1 MKITVLIYVFCIAL
15 VIGVRPAWPDVN
27 VFACEPEW
35 AALAE
40 DLGGDKVSTFTAT
53 NARQD
58 PHHIRA
64 RPSLIARVR
73 RADMIFCSGAGLEAG
88 WLPVLLQRG
97 ARAMTQPGKPGYLM
111 ASEHVPVLGKPAV
124 VDRSMGDVHPE
135 GNPHV
140 HLDPRNVLKVSAELT
155 RRLIAIDPANKAH
168 YEDRAGTFTAGWR
181 KSMAQWEQRARPL
194 KGMKVIVHHTSFTY
208 LTSWLKL
215 DTVTTLEP
223 KPGLPPTASHLE
235 AVLRLARSQPI
246 KAILRTPYDPDSA
259 AEWLSGK
266 AKIPVL
272 VLPYTVGG
280 DPKGKTLNALF
291 ELTLSSLEGAARER

>member
-1 MKITVLIYVFCIAL
+1 MFLLANRK
-15 VIGVRPAWPDVN
+15 
-27 VFACEPEW
+27 W
-35 AALAE
+35 AALTE
-40 DLGGDKVSTFTAT
+40 ELGGDKVSAFTAT

-88 WLPVLLQRG
+88 WLPILLQRG

-124 VDRSMGDVHPE
+124 VDRSMGDIHPE

-140 HLDPRNVLKVSAELT
+140 HLDPRNVLKVGAELT

-168 YEDRAGTFTAGWR
+168 YEGRAGTFTARWR
-181 KSMAQWEQRARPL
+181 ESMAQWEQRARPL

-208 LTSWLKL
+208 LTAWLEL
-215 DTVTTLEP
+215 DTVATLEP
-223 KPGLPPTASHLE
+223 KPGLPPPRRIWRPFCASPGLSRSRRFS
-235 AVLRLARSQPI
+235 ARLTI
-246 KAILRTPYDPDSA
+246 RT
-259 AEWLSGK
+259 
-266 AKIPVL
+266 
-272 VLPYTVGG
+272 VLPSGYQGKPRSPCWCCPTQWAAT
-280 DPKGKTLNALF
+280 PKP
-291 ELTLSSLEGAARER
+291 RP